1 MSRVDDFEKW
11 TVKQWR
17 ILTTW
22 WVGDVWY
29 QFCIEKQDV
38 VQRVFQNV
46 VLSLVI
52 NVSKDHKLDI
62 EGFLEVKIGD
72 WTECVSDLPN
82 PGTFRAWVR
91 KMTTA
96 SQ

>member
-1 MSRVDDFEKW
+1 M
-11 TVKQWR
+11 
-17 ILTTW
+17 
-22 WVGDVWY
+22 WY
-29 QFCIEKQDV
+29 QFYIEKQDV
-38 VQRVFQNV
+38 VQGVFRKV
-46 VLSLVI
+46 VLSLAI
-52 NVSKDHKLDI
+52 DASKDHKFDI
-62 EGFLEVKIGD
+62 KGFLEVEIGD